1 MLLNHRS
8 HCVCLFS
15 QRDQCRLGEHFPNRK
30 KVLSRYQSRFLL
42 LLPDSLNWGFKWFFP
57 NLVPVEGN
65 GRCKNPVEI
74 MMRWVYRN
82 GGWKVSGRTK
92 NRTWVDGKC
101 KTLARA
107 TWRTSAGRRSTTIS
121 QLADATPPQKRNKL
135 QLVWFIYII
144 NKKNAKNVWLFYTSH
159 KFSAQN
165 IRIQKNIPTAISI
178 NETWFFSDP
187 QTTKSS

>member
-121 QLADATPPQKRNKL
+121 QLADATPPPKKEINCNL
-135 QLVWFIYII
+135 FDLFILLI
-144 NKKNAKNVWLFYTSH
+144 KKNAKNVWLFYTSH
-159 KFSAQN
+159 
-165 IRIQKNIPTAISI
+165 
-178 NETWFFSDP
+178 
-187 QTTKSS
+187 